1 MRRQGAATGRAV
13 DLLHDI
19 WRIWL
24 VADEWIGVVLGT
36 LAVWLLVR
44 QDWRT
49 WPVGVAYVFVSIT
62 VLLEARLYA
71 NLALHIVGFLSMNL
85 YGWYYWR
92 IGGADDGEVPVTRT
106 SPRLLLGLALLCAA
120 CTAALGTWFATST
133 DAALPFWDSGI
144 LVMSLAAFWLSAR
157 KHLENWMVWFVVDV
171 ISVAVYFAQGLS
183 LYALLYL
190 IYLGMAVWGFRTWR
204 ESMLRDARAAA

>member
-1 MRRQGAATGRAV
+1 M

-24 VADEWIGVVLGT
+24 VADEWIGLVLGT

-49 WPVGVAYVFVSIT
+49 WPIGVAYVFVSIT

-71 NLALHIVGFLSMNL
+71 NFVLHLVGFLPMNL

-92 IGGADDGEVPVTRT
+92 IGGADDGDVPVTRA
-106 SPRLLLGLALLCAA
+106 SVRLLLGLAVLCAA
-120 CTAALGTWFATST
+120 GTAGLGAWFAGNT

-157 KHLENWMVWFVVDV
+157 KHLENWIVWFVVDV
-171 ISVAVYFAQGLS
+171 ISVAVYFDQGLS

-190 IYLGMAVWGFRTWR
+190 VYLGMAVWGYRTWR
-204 ESMLRDARAAA
+204 QSMLSDVGRSV